1 MIALLT
7 LVCTDENSGVGCEVV
22 RRGGRDWWIGEFWN
36 ADDEGKQRADNGS
49 SMIAPFMM
57 R

>member
-1 MIALLT
+1 MIALLS

-22 RRGGRDWWIGEFWN
+22 RRGGRDWWIGEFKN